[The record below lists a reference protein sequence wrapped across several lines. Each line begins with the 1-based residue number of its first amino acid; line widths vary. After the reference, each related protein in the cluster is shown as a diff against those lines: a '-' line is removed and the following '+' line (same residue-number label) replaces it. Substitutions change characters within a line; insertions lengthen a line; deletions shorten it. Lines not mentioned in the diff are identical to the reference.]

1 MATVEQ
7 RDDGWA
13 ATVPD
18 GEQVLAHDPRSIT
31 WELREQLGARL
42 GLSRSAAQQEIR
54 VELADRSGR
63 PVHGFV
69 LLFVPLGPPADYG
82 AVRSAPPAGCRWFG
96 AELPG
101 LRCVRP
107 GPTRL
112 AAIAD
117 TVAALQAGY
126 GLAAEASDLG
136 FEKPW
141 EWSADPEHGTD
152 LVAQLLL
159 MAAQRAGQLGIDPG
173 ELARFLQTAHAG
185 SAPAPPHP
193 AAQGHL

>member
-1 MATVEQ
+1 MRRFVATVEQ
-7 RDDGWA
+7 RDDGWV

-42 GLSRSAAQQEIR
+42 GRAGSGAQQDIQ
-54 VELADRSGR
+54 VDLTDPSGR

-69 LLFVPLGPPADYG
+69 LLFVPLGPAGDYT
-82 AVRSAPPAGCRWFG
+82 AVRSSPPSGCRWFG

-117 TVAALQAGY
+117 TVAELRAGY
-126 GLAAEASDLG
+126 GLVAEASDLG
-136 FEKPW
+136 FEKLW
-141 EWSADPEHGTD
+141 EWPPDPEHGTD

-159 MAAQRAGQLGIDPG
+159 MAAQRAGQLGIGAD
-173 ELARFLQTAHAG
+173 ELTAFLRTAHADR
-185 SAPAPPHP
+185 
-193 AAQGHL
+193 AAAGDR

>member
-1 MATVEQ
+1 MRRFVATVEQ
-7 RDDGWA
+7 RDDGWV

-18 GEQVLAHDPRSIT
+18 GEQVLVHDPRSIT

-42 GLSRSAAQQEIR
+42 GLSGSVAQQDVR
-54 VELADRSGR
+54 VDLTDRFGR

-69 LLFVPLGPPADYG
+69 LLFVPLGPAGDYA
-82 AVRSAPPAGCRWFG
+82 AVRSAPPSGCRWFG
-96 AELPG
+96 TELPG

-117 TVAALQAGY
+117 TIAALRSGY
-126 GLAAEASDLG
+126 GLTAEASDLG
-136 FEKPW
+136 FEKLRERTP
-141 EWSADPEHGTD
+141 DPEHGTD

-159 MAAQRAGQLGIDPG
+159 MAAQRAGQLGITAE
-173 ELARFLQTAHAG
+173 ELTNFLHTAHAG
-185 SAPAPPHP
+185 PAPA
-193 AAQGHL
+193 GDR